1 MQNHTNDGPLREHQ
15 PEAGSSRQASRAACR
30 RWCERCARLTV
41 PVTVVVVVVIPTAA
55 QAATPGEAM
64 PECIG
69 EHWERRVSSL
79 ALAHSCCGGFGGG

>member
-1 MQNHTNDGPLREHQ
+1 
-15 PEAGSSRQASRAACR
+15 
-30 RWCERCARLTV
+30 
-41 PVTVVVVVVIPTAA
+41 VVIPTAA
-55 QAATPGEAM
+55 QAAIPGEAM